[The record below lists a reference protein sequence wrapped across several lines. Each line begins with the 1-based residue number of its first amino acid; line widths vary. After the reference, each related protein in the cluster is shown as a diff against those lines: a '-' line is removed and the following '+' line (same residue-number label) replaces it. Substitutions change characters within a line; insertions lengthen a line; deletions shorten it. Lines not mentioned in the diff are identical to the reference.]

1 MPRISWRKLSR
12 MAEKSWNSWKFSP
25 SKFSRYTVS
34 SRLFGGEAS
43 QCPPYSY
50 WMKLCPVC
58 TISSLMCALAFTY
71 VSYTCRV
78 WHVQYAVETAHGTP
92 DVICQ
97 GCRHRGGLW
106 GLKPPQIFSFTLYF
120 IGKNYW
126 LVSNIGFYHSKTSEI
141 GILYYQIREK
151 FSSKVHFYDIF
162 NNRAENFRALRA
174 QWSSSPPHII
184 NCVYAHVCT
193 VVNVMRWNKCQ
204 LLTFLMN
211 IIYSPFANPIASML
225 TSGTTERET

>member
-71 VSYTCRV
+71 ASYTCRV
-78 WHVQYAVETAHGTP
+78 WHVHVQYAVETAHGTP

-97 GCRHRGGLW
+97 GCRHRGGFGGWSPPRFSALHCILL
-106 GLKPPQIFSFTLYF
+106 GRIIDLYQILAFITLKPPKLEFYTTKFVRNSPQKCIFMTFSITGQKIFT
-120 IGKNYW
+120 
-126 LVSNIGFYHSKTSEI
+126 
-141 GILYYQIREK
+141 
-151 FSSKVHFYDIF
+151 HF
-162 NNRAENFRALRA
+162 
-174 QWSSSPPHII
+174 
-184 NCVYAHVCT
+184 AH
-193 VVNVMRWNKCQ
+193 NDH
-204 LLTFLMN
+204 
-211 IIYSPFANPIASML
+211 
-225 TSGTTERET
+225 